1 MFSMISF
8 LFIDEK
14 IGLLD
19 DFSWQQE
26 SDPVCWSKN
35 FDILL
40 SVGRFERR
48 VPCFFFFL
56 GVLSVGRVQSFGLLS
71 DWVCSLFIPVVCS
84 HHFRGRGPKTRCGH
98 RCDKSDNLS
107 KRYLQLFN
115 MMMK

>member
-48 VPCFFFFL
+48 VPCFFFF
-56 GVLSVGRVQSFGLLS
+56 
-71 DWVCSLFIPVVCS
+71 WVCSVLGGCRALGCCLTGCVHSSYQWCVHIIL
-84 HHFRGRGPKTRCGH
+84 GAEGPKQDVGTAVT
-98 RCDKSDNLS
+98 NLII
-107 KRYLQLFN
+107 
-115 MMMK
+115 